1 MPDVVKTVIKPSNF
15 DAALARV
22 LVSEGGY
29 VNNPKDPGG
38 ATNKGITQ
46 RVYNLYRQRMNMDEQ
61 SVQSISNDEVRNI
74 YKAQYWDVAKCDSLP
89 AGISYCVFDG
99 DVNSGVSQSTKW
111 LQRALGITA
120 DGTIGPNTINAACE
134 ADPDALI
141 DAICDRRMIYL
152 KALSG
157 WKYFGKGWTSRVEHV
172 RQVAKQLANAVTITG
187 TIEPA
192 AFFDGGNIK
201 APPSLAKKNVSPGP
215 GDATAGGGAVSVALT
230 QVQDQLSA
238 FTTIKFVGE
247 VVTGIT
253 IIGMV
258 AMAFGFAYR
267 YYAKRHNAALAD
279 ALDSKAPVA
288 PIDAEPN
295 A

>member
-1 MPDVVKTVIKPSNF
+1 MPDVVKTVTKPSNF

-46 RVYNLYRQRMNMDEQ
+46 RVYNLYRNRLNLSGQ
-61 SVQSISNDEVRNI
+61 SVQSITDAEVRQI
-74 YKAQYWDVAKCDSLP
+74 YKEQYWDVAKCDSLP
-89 AGISYCVFDG
+89 VGISYCVFDG

-111 LQRALGITA
+111 LQRACGITV
-120 DGTIGPNTINAACE
+120 DGTIGPNTITAANE
-134 ADPDALI
+134 AEPDALI
-141 DAICDRRMIYL
+141 DAICDRRLNYL

-172 RQVAKQLANAVTITG
+172 RAVAKQLANAVTAQ
-187 TIEPA
+187 PA
-192 AFFDGGNIK
+192 AFFDSGNIK
-201 APPSLAKKNVSPGP
+201 APPALAKKNMSPGP

-230 QVQDQLSA
+230 QVQDQLSS

-253 IIGMV
+253 ILGMV
-258 AMAFGFAYR
+258 AVAFGFAYR
-267 YYAKRHNAALAD
+267 FYAKRHNAALAD
-279 ALDSKAPVA
+279 ALDSTPSVA
-288 PIDAEPN
+288 PIDAEP